1 MAENKRNTKYCI
13 RLALYTVIIMGHF
26 STSWTQFVRKECVLM
41 KDLIELQKKIT
52 PEIVDILEKRY
63 SILRN
68 IYYNQPIGRRAL
80 ANNLG
85 LGERVIRTEVGV
97 LKEQGLLDI
106 ETNGMNVTE
115 EGKIIIDKL
124 KDYIHGLRG
133 LNSLE
138 KKIRDMLSIDKVY
151 IVPGDLDDDIIAF
164 REMGK
169 TASNLIKQVTK
180 EGYIIGIT
188 GGTTMAQVA
197 EEMTIEKTKRDI
209 TVVPARGGLGKE
221 LETQSN
227 NIAAKIAKKLGG
239 SYRLLQVPDNV
250 GIEALN
256 ALMTVHEVKEVL
268 DIIKNMDILVFGIGR
283 ADVMAK
289 RRELQQDKIDEIK
302 KAGAVAEAFGHY
314 FNTSG
319 DIVLETSTIGLS
331 LEDFKKINTVIGVAG
346 GKDKAEAI
354 VAVCKLHRNL
364 TLVIDEAAAR
374 KILSMNKNATI

>member
-1 MAENKRNTKYCI
+1 
-13 RLALYTVIIMGHF
+13 
-26 STSWTQFVRKECVLM
+26 M
-41 KDLIELQKKIT
+41 KDLIELQKKIA
-52 PEIVDILEKRY
+52 PEIIDILDKRY

-80 ANNLG
+80 ANSLD

-115 EGKIIIDKL
+115 EGKTVIEEL
-124 KDYIHGLRG
+124 KDYIHGLKG

-138 KKIRDMLSIDKVY
+138 KKIKEMLNIDKVY
-151 IVPGDLDDDIIAF
+151 IVPGDLEEDILTF
-164 REMGK
+164 RDMGK

-180 EGYIIGIT
+180 DGYIVGIT
-188 GGTTMAQVA
+188 GGTTMAQMA
-197 EEMTIEKTKRDI
+197 EEMTFEKTKKDI

-239 SYRLLQVPDNV
+239 NYRLLQVPDNV
-250 GIEALN
+250 GIEALK
-256 ALMTVHEVKEVL
+256 ALMTVNEVKEVL
-268 DIIKNMDILVFGIGR
+268 EIIQNMNILVFGIGR
-283 ADVMAK
+283 ADVMAE
-289 RRELQQDKIDEIK
+289 RRELQQDKIKEIK
-302 KAGAVAEAFGHY
+302 RSGAVAEAFGHY
-314 FNTSG
+314 FNTNG

-331 LEDFKKINTVIGVAG
+331 LEDFKKIGTVIGVAG

-354 VAVCKLHRNL
+354 IAVCKLHKNL

-374 KILSMNKNATI
+374 KILTLYKNATI

>member
-331 LEDFKKINTVIGVAG
+331 LEDFKKISTVIGVAG

>member
-1 MAENKRNTKYCI
+1 
-13 RLALYTVIIMGHF
+13 
-26 STSWTQFVRKECVLM
+26 M
-41 KDLIELQKKIT
+41 KDLIELQRKIA
-52 PEIVDILEKRY
+52 PEIIDILEKRY

-85 LGERVIRTEVGV
+85 LGERVIRTEVSV

-115 EGKIIIDKL
+115 EGKLVIDEL
-124 KDYIHGLRG
+124 KDYIHGLKG

-138 KKIRDMLSIDKVY
+138 KKIKDMLSINRVY
-151 IVPGDLDDDIIAF
+151 IVPGDSREDMLTPKDI
-164 REMGK
+164 GK
-169 TASNLIKQVTK
+169 TASILIKQVTK
-180 EGYIIGIT
+180 DGDIIGIT

-197 EEMTIEKTKRDI
+197 EEMTVEKVKKDI
-209 TVVPARGGLGKE
+209 TVIPARGGLGKD

-227 NIAAKIAKKLGG
+227 NIAAKLAKKLGG

-250 GIEALN
+250 GVEALK

-283 ADVMAK
+283 ADVMAE
-289 RRELQQDKIDEIK
+289 RRELQQDKINEIEK
-302 KAGAVAEAFGHY
+302 NGAVAEAFGHY
-314 FNTSG
+314 FNTNG

-331 LEDFKKINTVIGVAG
+331 LEDFKKIDTVIGVAG

-354 VAVCKLHRNL
+354 VAICKLHRNMIL
-364 TLVIDEAAAR
+364 IIDEAAAR
-374 KILSMNKNATI
+374 KILSMSKNATI

>member
-1 MAENKRNTKYCI
+1 
-13 RLALYTVIIMGHF
+13 
-26 STSWTQFVRKECVLM
+26 M
-41 KDLIELQKKIT
+41 KDLIELQRKIA
-52 PEIVDILEKRY
+52 PEVIDILEKRY

-80 ANNLG
+80 ANNLS
-85 LGERVIRTEVGV
+85 LGERVIRTEVSI
-97 LKEQGLLDI
+97 LKEHGLLDI

-115 EGKIIIDKL
+115 EGRLVIEEL
-124 KDYIHGLRG
+124 KDYIHGLKG

-138 KKIRDMLSIDKVY
+138 KKIKDMLNINRIH
-151 IVPGDLDDDIIAF
+151 IVPGDSSEDMLTF
-164 REMGK
+164 RDMGK
-169 TASNLIKQVTK
+169 TASILIKQVIRD
-180 EGYIIGIT
+180 GDVIGIT

-197 EEMTIEKTKRDI
+197 EEMSCEKTKKDI
-209 TVVPARGGLGKE
+209 TVIPARGGLGKD

-227 NIAAKIAKKLGG
+227 NIAAKLAKKLGG

-250 GIEALN
+250 GTEALK

-268 DIIKNMDILVFGIGR
+268 EIIKNMDTLVFGIGR

-289 RRELQQDKIDEIK
+289 RRELQQDNINKINRG
-302 KAGAVAEAFGHY
+302 GAVAEAFGYY
-314 FNTSG
+314 FNTNG

-346 GKDKAEAI
+346 GEEKAEAI
-354 VAVCKLHRNL
+354 VAICKLHSNM

-374 KILSMNKNATI
+374 KILSMSINATK

>member
-1 MAENKRNTKYCI
+1 
-13 RLALYTVIIMGHF
+13 
-26 STSWTQFVRKECVLM
+26 M

-52 PEIVDILEKRY
+52 PEIIDILEKRY

-197 EEMTIEKTKRDI
+197 EEMTIEKTKRNI

>member
-1 MAENKRNTKYCI
+1 
-13 RLALYTVIIMGHF
+13 
-26 STSWTQFVRKECVLM
+26 M

-331 LEDFKKINTVIGVAG
+331 LEDFKKISTVIGVAG